1 MLYGDYIAN
10 LTRLAVDISN
20 AGTAHGL
27 EGISAELFA
36 DHRVTPPLDEELAGL
51 LPLLRAALEAVV
63 GDADLLKVNELLSGY
78 PPNLHVSLHDGPQ
91 HAHLHHAHDG
101 EAGLTWVGRSCAAA
115 LAHVACGVP
124 DVSVGRCAAVD
135 CGRFVVDQSRN
146 RSRKFCSNACASRT
160 TVAAYRARKRG

>member
-10 LTRLAVDISN
+10 LTQLAVDICN
-20 AGTAHGL
+20 TGTARGL
-27 EGISAELFA
+27 DGISAELMTA
-36 DHRVTPPLDEELAGL
+36 HRVTPPSDEELAEL
-51 LPLLRAALEAVV
+51 LPPLRAALGAVV
-63 GDADLLKVNELLSGY
+63 GEADVLKVNELLSGY
-78 PPNLHVSLHDGPQ
+78 PPNLHVSLHDGPE

-124 DVSVGRCAAVD
+124 DVSVGRCAAAD
-135 CGRFVVDQSRN
+135 CGRFFVDQSRN

-160 TVAAYRARKRG
+160 TVAAYRARKRA